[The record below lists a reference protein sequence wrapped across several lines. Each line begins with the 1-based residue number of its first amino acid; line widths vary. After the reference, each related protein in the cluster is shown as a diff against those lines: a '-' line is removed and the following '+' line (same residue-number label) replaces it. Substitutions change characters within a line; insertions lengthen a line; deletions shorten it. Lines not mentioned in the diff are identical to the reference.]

1 MSFTLLKP
9 KPPIWDLWRDGV
21 TQSLIQKWLQ
31 CPKQCELE
39 YYWGW
44 TPIKQSE
51 GITFGKI
58 LHYVLE
64 QAYQEQSQALPY
76 STNKIEYYLQQHKEK
91 QDKKIQLSSDEYG
104 IREVIYAKA
113 SALLRAYFFYFAKD
127 FEYHWWTVET
137 KFKVNGPS
145 GTGIELNGMIDGIFS
160 KTASIDNLY
169 LIDHKFLSV
178 INVDILDLLLPSD
191 FQINFYLYCARK
203 FLSET
208 YGLSP
213 KIKGFYY
220 NVVRRPGLKFTKKDG
235 NLKNY
240 EKRVFQAILEKPHY
254 YFHSERHQDNKRD
267 LFFIPVTDEEIDQF
281 EEKQLRPIL
290 RRITEWWDSGFK
302 WPGYFNPLALESKY
316 GLASMAK
323 AILYKDFSGLYQRNT
338 PFTELE
344 E

>member
-1 MSFTLLKP
+1 MNFTLLKP
-9 KPPIWDLWRDGV
+9 KPPIWNLWHDGV

-44 TPIKQSE
+44 TPTKQNE
-51 GITFGKI
+51 GITFGNI
-58 LHYVLE
+58 IHYVLE
-64 QAYQEQSQALPY
+64 QAYWKKTNNPS
-76 STNKIEYYLQQHKEK
+76 NKIESWLFYYKEK
-91 QDKKIQLSSDEYG
+91 QDEKIQLSSDDYG

-127 FEYHWWTVET
+127 FEYKWWFIEE

-145 GTGIELNGMIDGIFS
+145 GTGIKLNGMIDGIFS

-169 LIDHKFLSV
+169 LMDHKFLSV
-178 INVDILDLLLPSD
+178 INVDTLDLLLPSD

-203 FLSET
+203 ILASW
-208 YGLSP
+208 YPKS

-235 NLKNY
+235 NLKVY
-240 EKRVFQAILEKPHY
+240 EERVFQDILERPHH
-254 YFHSERHQDNKRD
+254 YFCSERHQENNERD
-267 LFFIPVTDEEIDQF
+267 PFFIPVADEEIDQF

-290 RRITEWWDSGFK
+290 NDITWWWENDLAYPK
-302 WPGYFNPLALESKY
+302 YYNPLALESKY

-338 PFTELE
+338 PFAELE